1 MPRALTDRERL
12 VLAHVVLN
20 PDSWWAHASS
30 RDGSDGTR
38 IIDGESALA
47 NKVARWGPEYD
58 TALAAGDYKNRV
70 VRQAEEDALVRGR

>member
-1 MPRALTDRERL
+1 MPRALTDREML
-12 VLAHVVLN
+12 VLSHVVMD
-20 PDSWWAHASS
+20 PTAWWAHACAYTA
-30 RDGSDGTR
+30 DGSRALDAEG
-38 IIDGESALA
+38 ALA